1 MKHKSVL
8 AMLAGLGLALSP
20 VMAAAQTVNITRSEP
35 NALPYTLIYPET
47 MEASG
52 GGDAPLI
59 INHPNAPL
67 QCEMAVVAVE
77 DTAWTAEAALSSLD
91 DASVATAWSEALP
104 GFGVSGKD
112 VVAYQ
117 DGTALRYEG
126 SSLGS
131 AMGIPVTLVH
141 AETVAGN
148 GGYVLDCI
156 YATDQAEQ
164 ARPLVDFIVANF
176 STRADAECCSQPLE
190 EPAAE
195 ASPTQ

>member
-35 NALPYTLIYPET
+35 NALPYTLIYPEA

-52 GGDAPLI
+52 SGDAPLI

-67 QCEMAVVAVE
+67 QCEMAVVPVE

-164 ARPLVDFIVANF
+164 ARPLVDFIIANF
-176 STRADAECCSQPLE
+176 STRADAECCGQPLE
-190 EPAAE
+190 EPDAE